1 MNQASDITTKV
12 FADGLI
18 TPFIKVI
25 NEKYIEDVSRW
36 VHNTGR
42 YYNGSSDVRVDTIP
56 ELITTKDTLSTQV
69 IKEGNDALE
78 KLIDT
83 YVDTTLSLDI
93 PILVSRP
100 FQKTV
105 TETEG
110 RRRQTRTY
118 NFVYDNYIYGAKANT
133 IKTAADCSLIRG
145 STFG

>member
-1 MNQASDITTKV
+1 M
-12 FADGLI
+12 
-18 TPFIKVI
+18 
-25 NEKYIEDVSRW
+25 
-36 VHNTGR
+36 
-42 YYNGSSDVRVDTIP
+42 RVDTIP
-56 ELITTKDTLSTQV
+56 ELITTKDALSTQV

-100 FQKTV
+100 FQKTI

>member
-1 MNQASDITTKV
+1 M
-12 FADGLI
+12 
-18 TPFIKVI
+18 
-25 NEKYIEDVSRW
+25 
-36 VHNTGR
+36 HNTGR

-56 ELITTKDTLSTQV
+56 ELVTTKDALSTQV

-100 FQKTV
+100 FQKTI

-145 STFG
+145 STF